1 MDRSVWVR
9 VQNGLQ
15 RGDRGVCRRKGQ
27 EDGEYIPDLI
37 NKKTEHPLDS
47 DAPFMMTFPSKFRT
61 YILYFMRA
69 EKSRNYGDFARF
81 MYSIKILNLGRDYG
95 NKEKDNTVKKRG
107 CPRHRRIP

>member
-1 MDRSVWVR
+1 M
-9 VQNGLQ
+9 QNGLQ

-37 NKKTEHPLDS
+37 NKKTEYPLDS

-81 MYSIKILNLGRDYG
+81 MYSIKILNLGQDYG
-95 NKEKDNTVKKRG
+95 YKEKDNKAERRESSRG
-107 CPRHRRIP
+107 RGIP